1 MRVDFEHVKHVVVTV
16 LKCED
21 DSVTARCLDERRLER
36 TMALRRTLHPDSVRQ
51 TWYANGI
58 T

>member
-36 TMALRRTLHPDSVRQ
+36 TITIGGRQALESTC
-51 TWYANGI
+51 
-58 T
+58 